1 VTFTGRTNAAGKIDT
16 SIMAFEPGGTTAM
29 DIESFIINVQGLQSG
44 DITTPTNNTT
54 SSSNSGWSE
63 YIPIDPNDPSLTLP
77 FLASVVLCLL
87 FIARRIKV
95 RQRKHFQKLSD
106 GAAFTVEQ
114 ERMTLK
120 HSSSVLERSPPPLAR
135 NVNFKR

>member
-1 VTFTGRTNAAGKIDT
+1 
-16 SIMAFEPGGTTAM
+16 M

-44 DITTPTNNTT
+44 NITTPTNNTT

-63 YIPIDPNDPSLTLP
+63 YIPIDPNDPSLTVP

-95 RQRKHFQKLSD
+95 GQRKHFQKLSD